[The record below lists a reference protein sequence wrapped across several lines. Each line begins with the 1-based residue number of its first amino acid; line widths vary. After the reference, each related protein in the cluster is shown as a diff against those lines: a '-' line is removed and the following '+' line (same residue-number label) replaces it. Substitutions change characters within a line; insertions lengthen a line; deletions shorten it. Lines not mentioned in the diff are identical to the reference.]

1 LYENSFRKRKKSA
14 AEYTYNNRERE
25 CIIDKR
31 IRARRE
37 RVPPEHIEMGGDDEL
52 AKHTKVRLGG
62 QRVLLGRE
70 REFLSLSI
78 FFSSPSLDRFFFCLS
93 FLEENTRTD

>member
-1 LYENSFRKRKKSA
+1 
-14 AEYTYNNRERE
+14 
-25 CIIDKR
+25 
-31 IRARRE
+31 
-37 RVPPEHIEMGGDDEL
+37 MGGDDEL

-93 FLEENTRTD
+93 FLEENTRTVTDFSSSYYYYYSTTTTTTKKIHRRLKSPATTERNRN